1 MSSSDADDDREAAR
15 KHLFLTELFG
25 IHPRALVDS
34 LVVSANEHLYLLGSQ
49 LEQHVR
55 EHLGDAAEADRDAE
69 QGVHAI
75 TTLLEHAIDHTMD
88 TFELYCLRSIFVVT
102 PEQSRWMTMSHHRGL
117 DLRPTASSDDR
128 STEPLPEESSVSM
141 VSDAEDRLRR
151 RIACA
156 RATQHRLA
164 QAEAA
169 SKVLLER
176 AQVTAKAY
184 SFILDGAKRFAAG
197 GETPASALINVADE
211 VSSNVYSVMEALDS
225 LRGSDPLRVAL
236 SCTEAGKDAPLD
248 DRREWEKGRDEY
260 LNWEANRILASMKRA
275 GSSV

>member
-1 MSSSDADDDREAAR
+1 M
-15 KHLFLTELFG
+15 
-25 IHPRALVDS
+25 
-34 LVVSANEHLYLLGSQ
+34 
-49 LEQHVR
+49 
-55 EHLGDAAEADRDAE
+55 
-69 QGVHAI
+69 
-75 TTLLEHAIDHTMD
+75 
-88 TFELYCLRSIFVVT
+88 
-102 PEQSRWMTMSHHRGL
+102 
-117 DLRPTASSDDR
+117 
-128 STEPLPEESSVSM
+128 SM

-176 AQVTAKAY
+176 AQATAKAY
-184 SFILDGAKRFAAG
+184 AFILDGAKRFAAG

-236 SCTEAGKDAPLD
+236 SCTDAGQVAPLD